1 MLALC
6 GAALVAQT
14 PAQPPAQTPGGGSG
28 AGSGSEDEFFS
39 SPDVEVKPG
48 VAENKALQE
57 EIDKQRTG
65 LSGVIEA
72 QSGYTVTRA
81 FAAGTRDLADNPL
94 SGSVAGDFL
103 IDVRLKPGYR
113 AFFDLNIGY
122 LTTGTLVTHNFSVL
136 PTGVPLIVTE
146 QENTLIGLKEAFV
159 DFNIANAVYFR
170 AGKQVLQW
178 GTGYFWNP
186 TDLINIEHK
195 AFANLD
201 AFRQGVFGLRSDVV
215 FARELRLY
223 TFLNADGIENATEAA
238 FAARAEALAGS
249 VELGA
254 SGWFK
259 GGKIPVFGADIS
271 APLPWSLNLTGEAS
285 FASGDNQAKMHADG
299 SVYQVSRDLVVKSS
313 VGLSRTFDAW
323 NVVDRIGVTTELF
336 YNGSGYEDNMFQEL
350 SGIDR
355 ARFFGGTYHL
365 GYYGK
370 YYAAAFVTVNKF
382 LVSDMTLGLS
392 GIANFSDMSGIAL
405 VSLSISPVDNF
416 TLSLQVSSYLGPD
429 NSEYTATYDATT
441 GGFINN
447 LVTATVGAKVAF

>member
-6 GAALVAQT
+6 GAAVAAQT
-14 PAQPPAQTPGGGSG
+14 PAQPPGQPPAGEAG
-28 AGSGSEDEFFS
+28 AGSGSEDDFFS

-57 EIDKQRTG
+57 EIDRQRTG

-72 QSGYTVTRA
+72 RSGYTVTRG

-94 SGSVAGDFL
+94 SGSVSGDFL

-113 AFFDLNIGY
+113 AFLDLNIGY
-122 LTTGTLVTHNFSVL
+122 LTTGTQVTHVFSVL
-136 PTGVPLIVTE
+136 PAGTPLIVTE
-146 QENTLIGLKEAFV
+146 EENTLIGLKEAFV
-159 DFNIANAVYFR
+159 DFNFANAVYFR

-201 AFRQGVFGLRSDVV
+201 AFREGVFGLRTDVV

-223 TFLNADGIENATEAA
+223 TFLNADGIENATQAA

-259 GGKIPVFGADIS
+259 GGRIPVFGADIS
-271 APLPWSLNLTGEAS
+271 APLPWSLNMTGEAS
-285 FASGDNQAKMHADG
+285 FAWGDNQAKMRTDG
-299 SVYQVSRDLVVKSS
+299 SVYEVSDELVVKSS

-323 NVVDRIGVTTELF
+323 DVSDRIGVTTELF
-336 YNGSGYEDNMFQEL
+336 YNGSGYGDNMFREL
-350 SGIDR
+350 GAIDR
-355 ARFFGGTYHL
+355 ARFFAGYYHL
-365 GYYGK
+365 GYYGR
-370 YYAAAFVTVNKF
+370 YYAAAFVTVSKF

-392 GIANFSDMSGIAL
+392 GIANFSDRSGIAL
-405 VSLSISPVDNF
+405 VSLSLSPVDNF

-429 NSEYTATYDATT
+429 NSEYTASYDAAS
-441 GGFINN
+441 GGFVNN

>member
-6 GAALVAQT
+6 GAAVAAQA
-14 PAQPPAQTPGGGSG
+14 PARPPAGGTG
-28 AGSGSEDEFFS
+28 AGSGSEDDFFS
-39 SPDVEVKPG
+39 SPEVEVKPG
-48 VAENKALQE
+48 AAENRSLQE

-72 QSGYTVTRA
+72 LSGYTVTRS
-81 FAAGTRDLADNPL
+81 FAAGTRDLQDNPL
-94 SGSVAGDFL
+94 SGSVSGDFL

-122 LTTGTLVTHNFSVL
+122 LTTGTHVAHNFTVQ
-136 PTGVPLIVTE
+136 PAGTPLIVTE
-146 QENTLIGLKEAFV
+146 EENTLIGLKEAFV
-159 DFNIANAVYFR
+159 DFNVANVVRFR

-186 TDLINIEHK
+186 TDLINIENK

-201 AFRQGVFGLRSDVV
+201 AFREGVFGLRCDVV

-223 TFLNADGIENATEAA
+223 TFLNANGIEDATEAA
-238 FAARAEALAGS
+238 FAARAEALAGR

-259 GGKIPVFGADIS
+259 GGRIPVFGADIS

-285 FASGDNQAKMHADG
+285 FAQGDNQAKMHTDG
-299 SVYQVSRDLVVKSS
+299 SVYEVSRDLVFKSS

-323 NVVDRIGVTTELF
+323 DVADRIGVTTEFF
-336 YNGSGYEDNMFQEL
+336 YNGSGYEDNMLQEL
-350 SGIDR
+350 NEINR
-355 ARFFGGTYHL
+355 ARFFGGYYHL

-405 VSLSISPVDNF
+405 VSLSLSPVDNF
-416 TLSLQVSSYLGPD
+416 TLSLQASSYFGPD
-429 NSEYTATYDATT
+429 NSEYTARYDATS
-441 GGFINN
+441 GGFVNN
-447 LVTATVGAKVAF
+447 LATATIGAKVAF